1 MATRKIREILRRRRV
16 EFDRQVEENRK
27 KKALDG
33 LTKAELIEYAEKKG
47 ALGKH
52 HDFEKD
58 KESRNLRS
66 D

>member
-1 MATRKIREILRRRRV
+1 MATRKVREILRRRRV

-47 ALGKH
+47 IKI
-52 HDFEKD
+52 D
-58 KESRNLRS
+58 KSAKKAEILETINKE
-66 D
+66 

>member
-1 MATRKIREILRRRRV
+1 MATRKVRELLRRRRV

-47 ALGKH
+47 IKI
-52 HDFEKD
+52 D
-58 KESRNLRS
+58 KTAKKAEILETINKE
-66 D
+66 

>member
-1 MATRKIREILRRRRV
+1 MATRKVRELLRRRRV

-47 ALGKH
+47 IKI
-52 HDFEKD
+52 D
-58 KESRNLRS
+58 KTAKKAEILEAINKE
-66 D
+66 

>member
-1 MATRKIREILRRRRV
+1 MATRKVRELLRRRRV

-47 ALGKH
+47 IKI
-52 HDFEKD
+52 D
-58 KESRNLRS
+58 KSAKKAEILETINKE
-66 D
+66 